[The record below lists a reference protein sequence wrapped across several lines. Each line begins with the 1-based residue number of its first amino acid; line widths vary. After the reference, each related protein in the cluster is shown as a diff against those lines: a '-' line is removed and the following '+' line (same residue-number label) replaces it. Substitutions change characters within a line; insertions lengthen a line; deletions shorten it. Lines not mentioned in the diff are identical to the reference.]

1 MLLLLKSIQIASGS
15 IQMKTGNLQL
25 HLYYLGGAR
34 KADIVCVQGIQC
46 NTFTRYKASWKIL
59 YLYFVDHEI
68 VPMKYEIFECSQSNS
83 SMYILTRI
91 L

>member
-34 KADIVCVQGIQC
+34 KADIVCVQGISMQ
-46 NTFTRYKASWKIL
+46 YI
-59 YLYFVDHEI
+59 YQIQGI
-68 VPMKYEIFECSQSNS
+68 VEDTTLVIFMKYEIFECSQSNS